1 MFDDFNAFR
10 LELDKARTALQ
21 AAKPSDRSTARDLEE
36 SLPIGVG
43 FLGFILDKQTKTDP
57 NSGDIIGNVEQI
69 DIALDARVKA
79 VWFSFGVELGK
90 YVRYVRAEEARR
102 NASASKRHETL
113 VMVQINSVEEA
124 RVATYDWGV
133 DIIVAQGDDV
143 SFLSSFS

>member
-1 MFDDFNAFR
+1 M
-10 LELDKARTALQ
+10 
-21 AAKPSDRSTARDLEE
+21 
-36 SLPIGVG
+36 PIGVG

-69 DIALDARVKA
+69 DIALDAHVKA